1 MKTEADKTGTFFV
14 YRYCRQKSRF
24 MRIKLAIALSLL
36 PVLLSAQEHV
46 TVKGRIINEQGEAV
60 EYVQFGVPK
69 LQIGSISAADGRFE
83 IDMPCDTLEFFHV
96 SYQPAAYPVTGPDD
110 DVVIVLHGRE
120 LPPAVSIGGNTK
132 EKYLMR
138 PGTNVLKNMGVIS
151 TVLRSEHPSG
161 REIGSVAQAKK
172 PFLVQDILFTVH
184 SNHIPDCVA
193 SINIYRIEGRKESFV
208 NVLHK
213 PIYFN
218 VAVSNDPQDF
228 DIQPEETLLLEP
240 GRYFIAFQIVGC
252 NNEALQA
259 FLAKTQDEQEF
270 WEMSMDFNIYLK
282 SSYVREVALG
292 GMEHL
297 PVNIGVAVKG
307 LEYQ

>member
-1 MKTEADKTGTFFV
+1 M
-14 YRYCRQKSRF
+14 Q
-24 MRIKLAIALSLL
+24 IKLAIALLLL

-60 EYVQFGVPK
+60 EYVQLGVPK
-69 LQIGSISAADGRFE
+69 LQIGSISAADGCFE

-96 SYQPAAYPVTGPDD
+96 SYQRAAYPVTGPAD
-110 DVVIVLHGRE
+110 DVVIVLHEQE
-120 LPPAVSIGGNTK
+120 LPPAIFIGGDTK
-132 EKYLMR
+132 EKYLLK
-138 PGTNVLKNMGVIS
+138 PGTGLLKSVGTITTSM
-151 TVLRSEHPSG
+151 RSGHPSG
-161 REIGSVAQAKK
+161 REIGSVAQTKK
-172 PFLVQDILFTVH
+172 PFLVKNILLTVR
-184 SNHIPDCVA
+184 SNHIPGCVA
-193 SINIYRIEGRKESFV
+193 SINIYRIEGKKESFV

-213 PIYFN
+213 PIYFD

-240 GRYFIAFQIVGC
+240 GKYFIAFQIVGC
-252 NNEALQA
+252 DNEALQA
-259 FLAKTQDEQEF
+259 FLAKKQEERKF

-292 GMEHL
+292 EMEHL